1 MNAWKQLSGVL
12 LLGLSV
18 IGVAKADQLDDIQQK
33 GVLKVAVP
41 QDFPPFGSVGADMQ
55 PHGYDIDMAR
65 SLGEALQLKVSFVP
79 TSWPTLSADLAADNF
94 DIAMGGVT
102 ATPGRE
108 AQFALSTAVVKN
120 GKIALANCAKAKD
133 FPSLEAIDRKEV
145 RVIVNPGGTNQSYV
159 DGHIKQAQI
168 IRTQNNVANLQGI
181 RDSDAEIMFTDLI
194 EGDYYQS
201 KEPGVFCVATP
212 EVLPGTASYKVYM
225 MSKDNQPL
233 LEAVNQWLA
242 GDTKTT
248 LAKQWQISE

>member
-1 MNAWKQLSGVL
+1 MKRL
-12 LLGLSV
+12 LLGLALLPLMGLQPANAKNWQEIKQAGELR
-18 IGVAKADQLDDIQQK
+18 IGVPGDYAPLAFHD
-33 GVLKVAVP
+33 P
-41 QDFPPFGSVGADMQ
+41 QGNLV
-55 PHGYDIDMAR
+55 GYDIDMAR